1 MHENSKQEDS
11 FSYTYSAK
19 QQQEI
24 LEIRKKYL
32 PAEEDKMARIRKL
45 DASVTRKGTLVSV
58 SMGIVGCL
66 LLGAGM
72 SCSMV
77 FAGAWFLPGIVLGLI
92 GIVTMAVAYPV
103 FTHIMRK
110 ERARIAQ
117 QILELTDELLK

>member
-32 PAEEDKMARIRKL
+32 PAEEDKMAKIRKL

-77 FAGAWFLPGIVLGLI
+77 FTGAWFLPGIVLGLI

-110 ERARIAQ
+110 KRARIAQ

>member
-32 PAEEDKMARIRKL
+32 PAEEDKMAKIRKL

-77 FAGAWFLPGIVLGLI
+77 FTGAWFLPGVVLGLI

>member
-77 FAGAWFLPGIVLGLI
+77 FAGVWFLPGIVLGLI

-103 FTHIMRK
+103 FTHIIRK

>member
-32 PAEEDKMARIRKL
+32 PAEEDKMAKIRKL

-77 FAGAWFLPGIVLGLI
+77 FAGVWFLPGIVLGLI

-103 FTHIMRK
+103 FMHIMPQRTRTH
-110 ERARIAQ
+110 RAADFR
-117 QILELTDELLK
+117 TYR

>member
-32 PAEEDKMARIRKL
+32 PAEEDKMAKIRKL

-77 FAGAWFLPGIVLGLI
+77 FTGAWFLPGIVLGLI

>member
-32 PAEEDKMARIRKL
+32 PAEEDKMAKIRKL

-92 GIVTMAVAYPV
+92 GIVTMAVAYSV

>member
-32 PAEEDKMARIRKL
+32 PAEEDKMAKIRKL

-117 QILELTDELLK
+117 KILELTDELLK

>member
-32 PAEEDKMARIRKL
+32 PAEEDKMAKIRKL

-77 FAGAWFLPGIVLGLI
+77 FTGAWFLPGIVLGLI
-92 GIVTMAVAYPV
+92 GIVTMAVTYPV

>member
-32 PAEEDKMARIRKL
+32 PAEEDKMAKIRKL

-66 LLGAGM
+66 ILGAGM

-77 FAGAWFLPGIVLGLI
+77 FEGAWFLPGIVLGLI

>member
-66 LLGAGM
+66 FLGAGM

-92 GIVTMAVAYPV
+92 GIVTMAVAYSV

>member
-1 MHENSKQEDS
+1 MHENSKHEDS

>member
-77 FAGAWFLPGIVLGLI
+77 FAGVWFLPGIVLGLI

>member
-1 MHENSKQEDS
+1 M
-11 FSYTYSAK
+11 AK
-19 QQQEI
+19 
-24 LEIRKKYL
+24 
-32 PAEEDKMARIRKL
+32 IRKL

-77 FAGAWFLPGIVLGLI
+77 FTGAWFLPGIVLGLI

>member
-77 FAGAWFLPGIVLGLI
+77 FTGAWFLPGIVLGLI

>member
-103 FTHIMRK
+103 FMHIMRK

>member
-32 PAEEDKMARIRKL
+32 PAEEDKMAKIRKL